1 MPRSLRWP
9 NLLNLKGTEE
19 SMKNRDE
26 ILQLISDIMQE
37 MFEIKANEVT
47 LEANLYEDLDF
58 DSIDAVDMIVKLKEM
73 TGKALKP
80 EDFKNA
86 RTIKDVVEAVY
97 KLINE

>member
-1 MPRSLRWP
+1 
-9 NLLNLKGTEE
+9 
-19 SMKNRDE
+19 MKNRDE
-26 ILQLISDIMQE
+26 ILHSIKNIMQE
-37 MFEIKANEVT
+37 MFEIEADDVT
-47 LEANLYEDLDF
+47 LDAHLYEDLDF

-86 RTIKDVVEAVY
+86 RTISDVVEAVY

>member
-1 MPRSLRWP
+1 M
-9 NLLNLKGTEE
+9 T
-19 SMKNRDE
+19 NRDD
-26 ILQLISDIMQE
+26 ILQLIRDIMQE
-37 MFEIKANEVT
+37 MFEIEADEVT
-47 LEANLYEDLDF
+47 LEANLYKDLDF

-86 RTIKDVVEAVY
+86 RTISDVVEAVY

>member
-1 MPRSLRWP
+1 
-9 NLLNLKGTEE
+9 
-19 SMKNRDE
+19 MKNRDE
-26 ILQLISDIMQE
+26 ILKSIRDIMQE
-37 MFEIKANEVT
+37 MFEIEADEVT
-47 LEANLYEDLDF
+47 LEAHLYEDLDF

-86 RTIKDVVEAVY
+86 RTINDVVEAVY

>member
-1 MPRSLRWP
+1 
-9 NLLNLKGTEE
+9 
-19 SMKNRDE
+19 MKNRDE
-26 ILQLISDIMQE
+26 ILQLIRDIMQE
-37 MFEIKANEVT
+37 MFEIEANEVT

-86 RTIKDVVEAVY
+86 RTISDVVEAVY